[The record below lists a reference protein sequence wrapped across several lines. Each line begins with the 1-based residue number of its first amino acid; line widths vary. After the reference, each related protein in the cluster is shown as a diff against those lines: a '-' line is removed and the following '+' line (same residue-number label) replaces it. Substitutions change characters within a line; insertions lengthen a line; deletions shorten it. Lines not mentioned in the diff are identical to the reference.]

1 MKKIFA
7 FSAFVLTVLLFA
19 TCDKIEGPFFDVLN
33 SEEVTVE
40 FPEIDP
46 STVYRKILFEEFTAH
61 YCQNCPSGHQTL
73 ESLHQQYGDTLVAVG
88 IHCTPLADPRGTL
101 YSYNFRTDAGDEIGE
116 TFGIESIPAAI
127 INRCY
132 VEGGISRSQWFNEVR
147 ALERTQASAAI
158 QLINEY
164 DDVTEMLKANVKV
177 TMLKDYSS
185 PLRLGIFLL
194 EDGVVKPQKDGNQD
208 IENYIHNHVLRASFT
223 DPFGMSLR
231 EGSSSWKAGDTELYA
246 SSLDFSATDWVAYN
260 CSVVA
265 FLYDPDKREVIQ
277 VEKVNVINR

>member
-19 TCDKIEGPFFDVLN
+19 TCDKVEGPFYNVMD
-33 SEEVTVE
+33 SEEVDVE
-40 FPEIDP
+40 FPELDP
-46 STVYRKILFEEFTAH
+46 NQVYRKILFEEFTAH

-88 IHCTPLADPRGTL
+88 IHSTALADPRGTL
-101 YSYNFRTDAGDEIGE
+101 YTYNFHTAAGDEIAA
-116 TFGIESIPAAI
+116 FYRIESIPAAI
-127 INRCY
+127 INRNY
-132 VEGGISRSQWFNEVR
+132 VDGGISRTEWFNEVR
-147 ALERTQASAAI
+147 ALDRTKVPAAI

-164 DDVTEMLKANVKV
+164 DEMGTTVKANVKV
-177 TMLKDYSS
+177 TMLQDYAS

-194 EDGVVKPQKDGNQD
+194 EDGIVKPQKDGNQD
-208 IENYIHNHVLRASFT
+208 IENYVHNHVLRAAFT
-223 DPFGMSLR
+223 DPFGVALR
-231 EGSSSWKAGDTELYA
+231 EGNGSWKAGDTELYA
-246 SSLDFSATDWVAYN
+246 SSLDFYGTDWVAGN

-265 FLYDPDKREVIQ
+265 FLYDPDKKEVLQ